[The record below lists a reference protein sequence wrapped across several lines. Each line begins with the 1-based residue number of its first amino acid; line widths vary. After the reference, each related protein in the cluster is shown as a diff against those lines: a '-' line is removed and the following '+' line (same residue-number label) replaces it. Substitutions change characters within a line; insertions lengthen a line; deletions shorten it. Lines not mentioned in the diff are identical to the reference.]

1 MGGVLLNK
9 GINQFNEANKLPQN
23 QQKEY
28 DIMIKSAGVEF
39 EKAFPYLDKASFLDP
54 KSRIALDNLKTFYII
69 KNNQAKVDE
78 LTAKIEALK

>member
-9 GINQFNEANKLPQN
+9 GIGLFNDANKLPQN

-28 DIMIKSAGVEF
+28 DIMIKSASIEF
-39 EKAFPYLDKASFLDP
+39 EKALPYLEKASVLDP
-54 KSRIALDNLKTFYII
+54 KSRIALDNLKTYYII
-69 KNNQAKVDE
+69 KKNQGKVDE